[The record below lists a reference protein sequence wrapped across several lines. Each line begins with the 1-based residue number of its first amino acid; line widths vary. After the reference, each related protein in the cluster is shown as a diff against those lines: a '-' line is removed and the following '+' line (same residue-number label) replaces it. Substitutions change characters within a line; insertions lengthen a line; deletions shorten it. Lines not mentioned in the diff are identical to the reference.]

1 MEKVLAQSL
10 QKLSPDIRQ
19 LVQQSWDDYQIAL
32 THYHTTMP
40 LHNDFIPSLCR
51 VWASSNF
58 VIKNCIRYPQT
69 ILDLFESGE
78 VLLEYSKGE
87 YIRKLKTL
95 TAKIPDYNSLL
106 TVLREFRRGEM
117 LRIAWRDL
125 AKWTQPIKTMNDLSA
140 LADSCITITNELLYK
155 WHSEKYGIPMNT
167 NTGKPMALLIVAM
180 GKLGAYELNFS
191 SDVDLIYCYAHD
203 GELQNGMTY
212 HTFFLRLAQ
221 QLTTALDKVTA
232 AGFVFRV
239 DLRLRPY
246 GTSGAIVNSF
256 SAFADYYRE
265 HGRDWERYA
274 LVKARVINHEKIS
287 SVELLRIIRQFVYR
301 NYLDYSA
308 IESLR
313 KLQLTISQE
322 VRKQGLEN
330 NIKRGAGG
338 IREIEFISQTHKV
351 IRGGRQFRLQARN
364 TLNSLILLRETGCL
378 NEKAARDLASAYKF
392 LRNVENH
399 LQMLNDQQTHDLPI
413 DELCRKRIAYS
424 MRYANW
430 KNFKARLDYQQRLVH
445 HYFETLIAQ
454 PRLEFSEKNNRDLE
468 QKMQKLWGQRMQDDD
483 ATNLLNKIGYA
494 NIDEVIRLIAA
505 LKDYANTQQLS
516 HAALSHLNRLMP
528 HLLTIVG
535 RSKNADI
542 VLHRIIPLLEIIIK
556 HSVYLVLLLE
566 NPIVLSQAV
575 NLCAISPWIANQL
588 ASYPSLLDE
597 LLDPKTLFSPP
608 NRKTLKQLLNQQL
621 NSIPEENINQQLE
634 AIRWFK
640 QTHVLRVAAAD
651 VTGLLPLMRVSD
663 YLTDIASVV
672 LNKVRE
678 LVLQELTLE
687 HGLPSLSKK
696 YKHVGFCIVAYGKLG
711 GIELGYNSD
720 LDLVFLH
727 PNIENQALTNG
738 KNPITNEQFYARL
751 GKRIIQIMSQTHISG
766 FLYKLDLRLRP
777 SGNSG
782 LLVNSVATFGQY
794 QHTEAWSWEHQALVR
809 ARPIGGEAEVGRE
822 FSKIRLAILQRPR
835 AVEIVRQNVSEMR
848 QKMRTAK
855 EKHEAGLFDL
865 KQGKGG
871 IVDIE
876 FIAQYAVL
884 RWGHAHPS
892 LLEYPDNVRILERI
906 AMEGLMRIKEISLLS
921 EAYKAYRAYIHQVA
935 LQNQSEL
942 IPANDFQ
949 FFRIGVSRVWEQLF
963 IAELPSHDKITPI
976 THKTTEENEYET

>member
-1 MEKVLAQSL
+1 MNKILEQCL

-19 LVQQSWDDYQIAL
+19 LVQQAWFDYQAAL
-32 THYHTTMP
+32 KNTTTGMP
-40 LHNDFIPSLCR
+40 EHNDFIPSLCR

-58 VIKNCIRYPQT
+58 VIKNCIRYPDV
-69 ILDLFESGE
+69 ILDLFASGDI
-78 VLLEYSKGE
+78 LLEYVKGE
-87 YIRKLKTL
+87 YTKKLKQFL
-95 TAKIPDYNSLL
+95 TNVQNYNELIS
-106 TVLREFRRGEM
+106 TLREFRRREM

-140 LADSCITITNELLYK
+140 LADACISVSNELLQK
-155 WHSEKYGIPMNT
+155 WQNEKYGVPLNQNT
-167 NTGKPMALLIVAM
+167 NKPMSLLVVAM

-203 GELQNGMTY
+203 GELANGMTY

-221 QLTTALDKVTA
+221 QLTAALDKVTA
-232 AGFVFRV
+232 DGFVFRV

-246 GTSGAIVNSF
+246 GSSGAIVNNF

-274 LVKARVINHEKIS
+274 LIKARIINHAPHAS
-287 SVELLRIIRQFVYR
+287 LELLRIIRQFVYR

-313 KLQLTISQE
+313 KLQLMINQE
-322 VRKQGLEN
+322 VLKKRLDN

-364 TLNSLILLRETGCL
+364 TLKSLILLRETGCL
-378 NEKAARDLASAYKF
+378 TEAAARDLMAAYKF

-399 LQMLNDQQTHDLPI
+399 LQMLNDQQTHELPT
-413 DELCRKRIAYS
+413 DSLNQKRIAYS

-430 KNFKARLDYQQRLVH
+430 KNFKIRLDHYQQLVH
-445 HYFETLIAQ
+445 HYFQTLIAQ
-454 PRLEFSEKNNRDLE
+454 PRLEFTEQINRELE
-468 QKMQKLWGQRMQDDD
+468 QQMQQLWGQGSNNTD
-483 ATNLLNKIGYA
+483 TLKLLNQAGYSNTEEAARLISALKEYA
-494 NIDEVIRLIAA
+494 N
-505 LKDYANTQQLS
+505 KQKLS
-516 HAALSHLNRLMP
+516 HAAFAHLNRLMP
-528 HLLTIVG
+528 HLLTIIG
-535 RSKNADI
+535 NNKNSDV
-542 VLHRIIPLLEIIIK
+542 VLHRMLPLIEVIIK
-556 HSVYLVLLLE
+556 RSVYLVLLLE

-575 NLCAISPWIANQL
+575 SLCAISPWIANQL
-588 ASYPSLLDE
+588 TSYPLLLDE
-597 LLDPKTLFSPP
+597 LLDPKTLFTPP
-608 NRKTLKQLLNQQL
+608 TIKKLKQLLNQQL
-621 NSIPEENINQQLE
+621 HSTPEANIEQQLE

-640 QTHVLRVAAAD
+640 QAHVLRVAAAD

-663 YLTDIASVV
+663 YLTDIATVV

-678 LVLQELTLE
+678 LVLHELIAE
-687 HGLPSLSKK
+687 HGQPILHKK
-696 YKHVGFCIVAYGKLG
+696 YKQAGFGIVAYGKLG

-727 PNIENQALTNG
+727 PTIDNQALTNG
-738 KNPITNEQFYARL
+738 KHPITNEQFYARL
-751 GKRIIQIMSQTHISG
+751 GKRIIQIMSQTHASG

-782 LLVNSVATFGQY
+782 LLVNSVAAFAEY
-794 QHTEAWSWEHQALVR
+794 QHTEAWDWEHQALVR
-809 ARPIGGEAEVGRE
+809 ARPIVGETELGRE
-822 FSKIRLAILQRPR
+822 FSQVRIAILQRQR
-835 AVEIVRQNVSEMR
+835 TVALIRENVQEMR
-848 QKMRTAK
+848 EKMRHAK
-855 EKHEAGLFDL
+855 EKNEAGFFDL

-884 RWGHAHPS
+884 RWGHDHPS

-906 AMEGLMRIKEISLLS
+906 AMEGLMRIKDISLLS
-921 EAYKAYRAYIHQVA
+921 EAYKAYRAYIHQTA
-935 LQNQSEL
+935 LQNQTEL
-942 IPANDFQ
+942 VAANDFQ
-949 FFRIGVSRVWEQLF
+949 FFRIGVYRIWEQLF
-963 IAELPSHDKITPI
+963 IEK
-976 THKTTEENEYET
+976 Y